1 MCFMRDGKRMVSMP
15 WSDLYFE
22 KMAIAAEWKL
32 EQRGQPSGCQ
42 KATEAIA
49 EVQAINDG
57 GSN

>member
-1 MCFMRDGKRMVSMP
+1 MVSMP
-15 WSDLYFE
+15 WSDLYFK
-22 KMAIAAEWKL
+22 KMAIAAERKL
-32 EQRGQPSGCQ
+32 DQCGRLSGCQ